1 MTGHGVPDL
10 DAQRL
15 TAFARVVTRFA
26 RTYHQYEVHGAS
38 HIPAEGPALIV
49 TYHGPLPLDALYFS
63 LQHYLETGRM
73 IRGLADRKMYDAPL
87 LHTFFTLVGSIP
99 GAQEGALEL
108 LRAGHLV
115 GVFPGGVREAIRG
128 STKNY
133 QLVWNQRVG
142 FARLALEA
150 GVDIIPTFTENIDE
164 VYRMAFAG
172 NAMMRELH
180 ERTRLPTAFPI
191 GVGLLPFPV
200 KLRSWVAPPI
210 KADPGTTPEVLA
222 ERTRQAMEQL
232 IHDHQRPGQTVTGA
246 ILERFFQNSA

>member
-1 MTGHGVPDL
+1 MTGHGIADIDERRV
-10 DAQRL
+10 
-15 TAFARVVTRFA
+15 TALAKVVTRFA
-26 RTYHQYEVHGAS
+26 RSYHQYEVHGTS

-49 TYHGPLPLDALYFS
+49 NYHGPLPLDALYFS

-73 IRGLADRKMYDAPL
+73 IRGLADRWLYEAPFF
-87 LHTFFTLVGSIP
+87 HTAFKIVGSIP
-99 GAQEGALEL
+99 GSPEGALAL

-133 QLVWNQRVG
+133 QPVWNQRVG

-150 GVDIIPTFTENIDE
+150 GVHIIPTFTENVDE
-164 VYRMAFAG
+164 LYRMPFARS
-172 NAMMRELH
+172 ALVRELH
-180 ERTRLPTAFPI
+180 ERTRLPIAFPI

-210 KADPGTTPEVLA
+210 RADPGTTPEALA
-222 ERTRQAMEQL
+222 DRTKQAMEQL
-232 IHDHQRPGQTVTGA
+232 IRDHQRPGQTVAGA
-246 ILERFFQNSA
+246 ILERFFQSPA